1 MVRRSVDVQKVQLI
15 IDCLQPPVDQQ
26 DRATE
31 FGLQN
36 KQGVLLA
43 GQPLAGGGLR
53 FRCEADAL
61 VAGEDLD
68 WRGVYIHGPR
78 GDRFLYLAW
87 RELAGNS
94 WIRRCKVSL
103 VDVRAADLVS
113 VAQSVHTLLA
123 EVPDIAHARA
133 RIVHG
138 WRRVE

>member
-1 MVRRSVDVQKVQLI
+1 MVRRSVDAQKVQLI

-26 DRATE
+26 GRATE

-53 FRCEADAL
+53 FMCEADAL
-61 VAGEDLD
+61 VTGEGLD
-68 WRGVYIHGPR
+68 WRGMYIHGPR

-87 RELAGNS
+87 RELAGNT

-103 VDVRAADLVS
+103 VDVRAADLVA
-113 VAQSVHTLLA
+113 VAQSVHILLA

-133 RIVHG
+133 RIAHG